1 MIEALPEEPAAS
13 EWGMWLDVL
22 SLLAVLYLFI
32 KCRLWRRL
40 SSA

>member
-13 EWGMWLDVL
+13 EWGLWLDVL
-22 SLLAVLYLFI
+22 SVLSLLYLFI
-32 KCRLWRRL
+32 KCRLWPRF

>member
-13 EWGMWLDVL
+13 EWGLWLDVL
-22 SLLAVLYLFI
+22 SVCAVLYLFI

>member
-13 EWGMWLDVL
+13 EWGLWLDVL
-22 SLLAVLYLFI
+22 SVVAMLYLFI
-32 KCRLWRRL
+32 KCRLWRAC